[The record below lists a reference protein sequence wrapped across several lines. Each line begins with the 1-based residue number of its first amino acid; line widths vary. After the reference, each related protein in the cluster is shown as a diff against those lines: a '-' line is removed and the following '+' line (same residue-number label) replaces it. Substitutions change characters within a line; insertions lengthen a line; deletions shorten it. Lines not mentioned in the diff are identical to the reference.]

1 MDWKTITKIDIT
13 LLLINSIMLGVNIAE
28 KDWIAVALYTALV
41 AYLAAK
47 HNEHVDDLTD
57 LGLAGI
63 ALKEAVEEDMKKNE
77 QKKKN

>member
-13 LLLINSIMLGVNIAE
+13 LLLINSILLGVNIAE
-28 KDWIAVALYTALV
+28 KDWIAVALYTALI

-47 HNEHVDDLTD
+47 HNEYVDDLTD

>member
-1 MDWKTITKIDIT
+1 MDWKTLTKIDIT

-28 KDWIAVALYTALV
+28 KDWIAVALYTALI
-41 AYLAAK
+41 AYLAAT
-47 HNEHVDDLTD
+47 HNEHVDALTD

-77 QKKKN
+77 QKKH